1 MKTTNKKSIDS
12 LSTQNVEGKKV
23 KGGVVATGTH
33 DVSVNISEK
42 LLGQGKVTGRLGST
56 KVAPFSG
63 TKPIS
68 SNGNT
73 NSNSN

>member
-12 LSTQNVEGKKV
+12 LSNQKVEGKKV
-23 KGGVVATGTH
+23 KDGVVATGTH

-56 KVAPFSG
+56 KVSPFSG

>member
-12 LSTQNVEGKKV
+12 LSNQKVEGKKV